1 MLHLSRKKTYDISI
15 LGFGISSF
23 CFLLYLYNN
32 KLVKKYR
39 ILICE
44 ENAAPCVNSLN
55 YKNVNSN
62 STLRSLLEP
71 FRIKMFD
78 EILNEVDKNYDLDS
92 YIKLSDYNKI
102 INSMAI
108 IFSKFL
114 EDLDNIDIKFN
125 FKIKNISHNYSEIKI
140 GQHSSKTCIISMGAK
155 QDINQLIAQDTNNL
169 LKDKISKCV
178 LPHLIFNDQIN
189 FNDFIDK
196 KIAIIGS
203 SHSSLSVVDA
213 LISKNID
220 PKNISLLCRN
230 DFKVFFD
237 SRESCLSHNFTFN
250 NEDVCT
256 ETQTINRFDG
266 LRENS
271 KQIYLD
277 INKHGIKKIVRS
289 PILCEGFDIL
299 IPCWGYYKKLPK
311 INDRLYTHSIDSN
324 KNFELKIGNKTFEK
338 IFSLGIGSSPKINIS
353 QKSFKRSIDGVW
365 LYYNLI
371 SEQLFNKISKNI
383 D

>member
-1 MLHLSRKKTYDISI
+1 MLHPSHNKTYDISI

-23 CFLLYLYNN
+23 CFLLYLYNKN
-32 KLVKKYR
+32 LISKYR
-39 ILICE
+39 ILVCE
-44 ENAAPCVNSLN
+44 ENHTACLNSLN

-78 EILNEVDKNYDLDS
+78 KILKEVDKNYDLDS

-102 INSMAI
+102 VKSMAI

-125 FKIKNISHNYSEIKI
+125 FKIENISHNSSEVKI
-140 GQHSSKTCIISMGAK
+140 GKYSSKICIISMGAK
-155 QDINQLIAQDTNNL
+155 QDTNQLIAQDVNGIFKN
-169 LKDKISKCV
+169 KINQCI
-178 LPHLIFNDQIN
+178 LPHLIFNDDVN
-189 FNDFIDK
+189 FDTFIDK

-203 SHSSLSVVDA
+203 SHSSLSIVDV
-213 LISKNID
+213 LLSKGIN

-250 NEDVCT
+250 DEDVCT

-277 INKHGIKKIVRS
+277 INKHGIKKIVRN
-289 PILCEGFDIL
+289 PISCESFDII

-324 KNFELKIGNKTFEK
+324 KNFELTIGDKTFSK
-338 IFSLGIGSSPKINIS
+338 IFSLGISSNPKIKIT
-353 QKSFKRSIDGVW
+353 QKSFKRSVDGVW
-365 LYYNLI
+365 LYYNLV
-371 SEQLFNKISKNI
+371 SEQLLKKILKSI